1 VLLYKKAGLRIA
13 ELWFDEEPNGVRVDV
28 IRHFQRTAP
37 IAEGRST
44 RFYTILIDLSHEP
57 DLLLAKMKRDTRYEI
72 RRAMSKDNLTYQLWT
87 EVSPEL
93 LGQFRL
99 AYDQF
104 ARYKGLPRR
113 MSVRLERLA
122 EMGGLGLSQVGNE
135 KGAPL
140 VWHTYYRA
148 KDRVRLLHSISLV
161 HNDDSSQRSLFG
173 RANRY
178 HHWEDIL
185 AFRAQGIGIY
195 DLGGWYGGGSDQ
207 KKLSINRF
215 KEEFGGE
222 IVLNYNC
229 QSGLTLAGKA
239 AIWLYE
245 RIRPQHPS

>member
-1 VLLYKKAGLRIA
+1 MILYRKAGLRIA
-13 ELWFDEEPNGVRVDV
+13 ELWFDEEPNGARVDI
-28 IRHFQRTAP
+28 IRHFQRSAP
-37 IAEGRST
+37 IAEGRSA

-57 DLLLAKMKRDTRYEI
+57 DLLLAKMKRDTRYDI
-72 RRAMSKDNLTYQLWT
+72 RRATSKDNLTYQLWT
-87 EVSPEL
+87 EVSLDL

-104 ARYKGLPRR
+104 AKHTRLHRRIGL
-113 MSVRLERLA
+113 RLERLA
-122 EMGGLGLSQVGNE
+122 EVGGLGLSQVRNE
-135 KGAPL
+135 QGAPL

-148 KDRVRLLHSISLV
+148 KDRIRLLHSVSLV
-161 HNDDSSQRSLFG
+161 DNDDSSQRSLLG

-178 HHWEDIL
+178 HHWQDIL
-185 AFRAQGIGIY
+185 AFRAQGIEVY

-229 QSGLTLAGKA
+229 QSGITLMGKA
-239 AIWLYE
+239 AIWLYV
-245 RIRPQHPS
+245 RIRPEHSS